1 MHVPFF
7 GAPRAVFPAPV
18 RVCSS
23 SRSSL
28 FVAAVGVFVCTLLV
42 PLASAAQPESPAPLK
57 LTEALELAERRSQA
71 LSAQDHAGAAAR
83 DLAVAAGRLPDPTLR
98 LSVDNVPV
106 DGPMRFSLSEDF
118 MTMRSIGI
126 TQTLTGRD
134 KRQARSARFE
144 RESDA
149 AYGSRVLAL
158 ASLRQATAVAWFER
172 HLAQQRVDLLARQK
186 AEGQLQV
193 DAAEAAYRAGRGL
206 QADVFLAR
214 SAVARIEDAA
224 ALARAGVEVAMVRL
238 ERWVG
243 ADAARP
249 VDAADRRHL
258 RLDPRR
264 LAQSVEV
271 YPEIALLAAREETA
285 RAEAEIARQERSA
298 DWSVSLMYSQRGS
311 AYSDMVSVGV
321 SIPLQWD
328 RGNRQDRVLSA
339 RLSQAEQLRAEREE
353 AAREA
358 SARVRVEIANW
369 RANLERL
376 AQFDTALVP
385 LAQERADA
393 ALAAYRGGKATLK
406 SVLEAREAQ
415 VRTELD
421 RLDIEVA
428 TARLWAGLAFLLPDE
443 TAYGAIA
450 SGDTLQEAAR

>member
-1 MHVPFF
+1 MHIPLF
-7 GAPRAVFPAPV
+7 GVPRAV
-18 RVCSS
+18 
-23 SRSSL
+23 L
-28 FVAAVGVFVCTLLV
+28 
-42 PLASAAQPESPAPLK
+42 PAPLRAGSSRLSPFALAMAVFACVLLAPLAVAVQPEPSSP
-57 LTEALELAERRSQA
+57 LTLSAALELAERRSQA
-71 LSAQDHAGAAAR
+71 LPAQDHAAAAAR
-83 DLAVAAGRLPDPTLR
+83 DLALAAGRLPDPTLR
-98 LSVDNVPV
+98 LSADNVPV

-126 TQTLTGRD
+126 TQTLIGRD

-144 RESDA
+144 READA
-149 AYGSRVLAL
+149 AYGSRVFAL

-172 HLAQQRVDLLARQK
+172 QLAQQRVDLLVRQK
-186 AEGQLQV
+186 AEVQLQV
-193 DAAEAAYRAGRGL
+193 DAAEAAYRAGRGA

-224 ALARAGVEVAMVRL
+224 ALARAGVDVAMARL

-249 VDAADRRHL
+249 VDATDLRHL
-258 RLDPRR
+258 RLDPQR
-264 LAQSVEV
+264 LAQSVEA

-358 SARVRVEIANW
+358 SARVRVDIANW

-376 AQFDTALVP
+376 AQYDTALVP
-385 LAQERADA
+385 LAQERTDA
-393 ALAAYRGGKATLK
+393 ALAAYRGGKATLAA
-406 SVLEAREAQ
+406 VLEARAAQ
-415 VRTELD
+415 VRTQLE
-421 RLDIEVA
+421 RLDIEFA
-428 TARLWAGLAFLLPDE
+428 TARLWAGLAYLLPDE
-443 TAYGAIA
+443 AAYGAMT
-450 SGDTLQEAAR
+450 SDVPLQEVAR

>member
-1 MHVPFF
+1 MHIPLF
-7 GAPRAVFPAPV
+7 GVPRAV
-18 RVCSS
+18 
-23 SRSSL
+23 L
-28 FVAAVGVFVCTLLV
+28 
-42 PLASAAQPESPAPLK
+42 PAPLRAGSSRLSPFALAMAVFACVLLAPLAVAVQPEPSSP
-57 LTEALELAERRSQA
+57 LTLSAALELAERRSQA
-71 LSAQDHAGAAAR
+71 LPAQDHAAAAAR
-83 DLAVAAGRLPDPTLR
+83 DLALAAGRLPDPTLR
-98 LSVDNVPV
+98 LSADNVPI
-106 DGPMRFSLSEDF
+106 DGPMRFSLSGDF

-134 KRQARSARFE
+134 KRLARSAGFE
-144 RESDA
+144 READA

-172 HLAQQRVDLLARQK
+172 QLAQQRVELLARQK
-186 AEGQLQV
+186 AEVQRQV
-193 DAAEAAYRAGRGL
+193 DAAEAAYRAGRGA

-224 ALARAGVEVAMVRL
+224 ALARAGVEVAMARL
-238 ERWVG
+238 QRWVG
-243 ADAARP
+243 ADAVRP
-249 VDAADRRHL
+249 VDATDLRHL
-258 RLDPRR
+258 RLDPQR
-264 LAQSVEV
+264 LAQSVEA

-358 SARVRVEIANW
+358 SARVRVDIANW

-376 AQFDTALVP
+376 AQYDTVLVP

-393 ALAAYRGGKATLK
+393 ALAAYRGGKATLAE
-406 SVLEAREAQ
+406 VLEARAAQ
-415 VRTELD
+415 VRTQLE
-421 RLDIEVA
+421 RLDIELA
-428 TARLWAGLAFLLPDE
+428 TARLWAGLAYLLPDE
-443 TAYGAIA
+443 AAYG
-450 SGDTLQEAAR
+450 DPMQEVAR